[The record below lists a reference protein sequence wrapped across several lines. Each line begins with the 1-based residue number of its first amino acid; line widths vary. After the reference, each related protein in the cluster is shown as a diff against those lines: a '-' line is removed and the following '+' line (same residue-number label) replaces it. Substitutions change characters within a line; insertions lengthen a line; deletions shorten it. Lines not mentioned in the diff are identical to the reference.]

1 MFHSRAPRGTFC
13 RVVASKS
20 STGLVL
26 GDWVNRKVLI
36 VLVVFIVVAAV
47 GTAAFISHRRAV
59 DATVQREE
67 VALQAEDVREQQ
79 QVQPADPPPVES
91 KVGKSENFTS
101 ALQHAGLSSDDASG
115 VTVAA
120 QRAFNLRQVR
130 AGNALTVNRGADGQL
145 REIDYRIDSDRMLKV
160 VPASDSKFSAEVKPI
175 PSKTEVTS
183 VNGQINDS
191 LFKAVA
197 QTGESPELAM
207 RLAQIFAYDLDFYTD
222 TRKGDTFHMVLEKRK
237 YADGKTAG
245 YGKILAAEYDNGS
258 KKYQALLFHDEAGH
272 PGYYSADG
280 KSLQRSFLHSPLKFS
295 ATVTSHFSK
304 SRYHPILK
312 LFRPH
317 MGTDYGAP
325 VGTPV
330 QTIGSGRV
338 EFAGRKGGEGN
349 MIQIAHSD
357 GYETMYLHLSRMF
370 VHQGEHVDIG
380 KTIGLVGSTGLSTG
394 PHLDFRILQRGQYK
408 NFEKL
413 GLPPSDPID
422 RKAWPEFVLVRQQW
436 LPVLQGGSL
445 DQGNAQAQVSPAQTA
460 PSAATPTSR

>member
-1 MFHSRAPRGTFC
+1 
-13 RVVASKS
+13 
-20 STGLVL
+20 
-26 GDWVNRKVLI
+26 VNRKVL
-36 VLVVFIVVAAV
+36 VVMFVVIVVAAV
-47 GTAAFISHRRAV
+47 GTAAYISHRRAM
-59 DATVQREE
+59 DAAVQREE
-67 VALQAEDVREQQ
+67 VALQAEAVREQQ
-79 QVQPADPPPVES
+79 QVQPADPAPVES

-101 ALQHAGLSSDDASG
+101 ALQHAGLSSDDAAG
-115 VTVAA
+115 VTAAA
-120 QRAFNLRQVR
+120 QHAFNLRQVR
-130 AGNALTVNRGADGQL
+130 AGNALTVNRAADGQL

-160 VPASDSKFSAEVKPI
+160 VPDPDRKFAAEVKPI
-175 PSKTEVTS
+175 PSKTEVGS

-222 TRKGDTFHMVLEKRK
+222 TRKGDTFRIVLEKKK
-237 YADGKTAG
+237 YADGKIAG
-245 YGKILAAEYDNGS
+245 YGKILAAEYDNGN
-258 KKYQALLFHDEAGH
+258 KKYQALLFHDETGH
-272 PGYYSADG
+272 AGYYSADG

-349 MIQIAHSD
+349 MIEIAHSD

-370 VHQGEHVDIG
+370 VHQGEHVEIG

-413 GLPPSDPID
+413 GIPPSDPID

-436 LPVLQGGSL
+436 LPVLQGGSM
-445 DQGNAQAQVSPAQTA
+445 DQGSAAPQVSSSQAA

>member
-1 MFHSRAPRGTFC
+1 
-13 RVVASKS
+13 
-20 STGLVL
+20 
-26 GDWVNRKVLI
+26 VNRRFLTI
-36 VLVVFIVVAAV
+36 VAIVVLAGSALLAAIFRSRFV
-47 GTAAFISHRRAV
+47 EDAAFEHQVQLAREEAEHHREEAILPTESKISH
-59 DATVQREE
+59 
-67 VALQAEDVREQQ
+67 
-79 QVQPADPPPVES
+79 
-91 KVGKSENFTS
+91 GENFTA
-101 ALQHAGLSSDDASG
+101 ALQHFGLSADDAATATS
-115 VTVAA
+115 AA

-130 AGNALTVNRGADGQL
+130 AGNPITVNRTAEGAL
-145 REIDYRIDSDRMLKV
+145 REIDYRIDANRMLKI
-160 VPASDSKFSAEVKPI
+160 VPGDDRSFSAEVKAI
-175 PSKTEVTS
+175 PSKTEVAT
-183 VNGQINDS
+183 VAGQIGDS
-191 LFKAVA
+191 LFNAVA

-207 RLAQIFAYDLDFYTD
+207 RLAQIFGYDLDFYTD
-222 TRKGDTFHMVLEKRK
+222 PRKGDTFRMVLEKKK
-237 YADGKTAG
+237 YANGQTAG
-245 YGKILAAEYDNGS
+245 YGKILAAEYVNGS
-258 KKYQALLFHDEAGH
+258 KRYQALLFHDELGH

-280 KSLQRSFLHSPLKFS
+280 KSLQKAFLHSPLKFS

-357 GYETMYLHLSRMF
+357 GYQTMYLHLSRMF
-370 VHQGEHVDIG
+370 VRPGEHVEIG

-413 GLPPSDPID
+413 GLAPSDPIN
-422 RKAWPEFVLVRQQW
+422 KKSWPEFALVRQQW
-436 LPVLQGGSL
+436 LPLLESREVVQANAAAAGTAGS
-445 DQGNAQAQVSPAQTA
+445 
-460 PSAATPTSR
+460 R